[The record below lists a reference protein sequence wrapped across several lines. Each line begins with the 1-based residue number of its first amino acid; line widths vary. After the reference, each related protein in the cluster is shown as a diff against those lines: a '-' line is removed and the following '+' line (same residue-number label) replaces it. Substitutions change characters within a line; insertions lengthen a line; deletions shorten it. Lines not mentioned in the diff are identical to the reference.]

1 MNELGRI
8 DERDRVRAEIEK
20 ALGSSGPMWMRCLL
34 SAIGGGIPLVG
45 SAIDGAAGAWGEHE
59 QARINDLLSTWLKM
73 QEQELREIGVT
84 LLEIIS
90 RLDAHDEEI
99 RRRVESPEYVALV
112 RKAFRDWSAAESDEK
127 RCLIRN
133 LLANA
138 ATTRLCTDDV
148 IKLFIEWIAKYS
160 EAHFKLIRIIHGHSG
175 WTRYQ
180 VWQEMYGQAVRED
193 SAEADLFKLLIH
205 DLSVGRVIR
214 QQRETDYAGRFLKAA
229 PKRRARGSRDP
240 YVKSAFDDEKP
251 YVLTELGRQFVHY
264 TMNEIVPRIAAGA
277 VP

>member
-1 MNELGRI
+1 MNELGPA
-8 DERDRVRAEIEK
+8 DDRDRLRAEIEK
-20 ALGSSGPMWMRCLL
+20 ALGSSGPMFARCLL

-45 SAIDGAAGAWGEHE
+45 GAMGGAAGAWGEHE
-59 QARINDLLSTWLKM
+59 QARINDLLNTWLKL

-84 LLEIIS
+84 LLEVIT
-90 RLDAHDEEI
+90 RLDAQDAEI
-99 RRRVESPEYVALV
+99 RQRIQSPEYVALV
-112 RKAFRDWSAAESDEK
+112 RKAFRDWSAAESEEK
-127 RCLIRN
+127 RRLIRN

-138 ATTRLCTDDV
+138 AATRLCTDDV
-148 IKLFIEWIAKYS
+148 IKLFIDWIAKYS
-160 EAHFKLIRIIHGHSG
+160 EAHFKLIRIVHANSG

-180 VWQEMYGQAVRED
+180 IWQEMYGQAVRED

-214 QQRETDYAGRFLKAA
+214 QQRETDHAGRFLKAPA
-229 PKRRARGSRDP
+229 QRRGRGSGDP
-240 YVKSAFDDEKP
+240 YVKSAFDDQKP

-264 TMNEIVPRIAAGA
+264 TMNEIVPKIASGA